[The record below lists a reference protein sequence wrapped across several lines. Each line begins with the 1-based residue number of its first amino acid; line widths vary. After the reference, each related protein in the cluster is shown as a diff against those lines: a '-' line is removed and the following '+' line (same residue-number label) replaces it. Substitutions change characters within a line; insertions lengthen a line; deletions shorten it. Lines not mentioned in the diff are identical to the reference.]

1 MIFRAKAIIYKGF
14 AQIFWIQNS
23 RLFPDPFQNNSFF
36 FQTQDYQIG
45 DQ

>member
-1 MIFRAKAIIYKGF
+1 MVGAD
-14 AQIFWIQNS
+14 FWIQNS
-23 RLFPDPFQNNSFF
+23 RLFSKQFI